1 MNKERTTLKKRWLLS
16 ALLLALVAV
25 AGCSK
30 EVKYNISGRIPSG
43 LDVQTIYLVDP
54 LTQSPIDSTMVAADS
69 TFRLQGTVSEP
80 MIAIVAAKEMPQ
92 LQWVLIVEK
101 GKIVL
106 DETDGSVKGSKQND
120 EYAAFEKSIYD
131 LYQTNPQELEDKMPA
146 MAEDF
151 ILEHRNDLNGVR
163 VLHFAVASGMIDEE
177 RFMKI
182 YDECGDFVQQ
192 HEIVSSVRQMIEAQN
207 ASNVGNKFI
216 DLSGTCDGKA
226 VRLSDFA
233 GQGDW
238 VLLDFWASWCR
249 PCREEMPYIK
259 KALEQYGSKG
269 LKVVGV
275 AVSDKSEATK
285 AAMAELGITWPV
297 IVDTDVQ
304 EISGAWGFNSIPQ
317 IFLIDPT
324 GTIVAKELSG
334 DSILETISKMLL

>member
-1 MNKERTTLKKRWLLS
+1 M
-16 ALLLALVAV
+16 
-25 AGCSK
+25 
-30 EVKYNISGRIPSG
+30 
-43 LDVQTIYLVDP
+43 
-54 LTQSPIDSTMVAADS
+54 
-69 TFRLQGTVSEP
+69 
-80 MIAIVAAKEMPQ
+80 
-92 LQWVLIVEK
+92 
-101 GKIVL
+101 
-106 DETDGSVKGSKQND
+106 
-120 EYAAFEKSIYD
+120 
-131 LYQTNPQELEDKMPA
+131 
-146 MAEDF
+146 
-151 ILEHRNDLNGVR
+151 
-163 VLHFAVASGMIDEE
+163 
-177 RFMKI
+177 
-182 YDECGDFVQQ
+182 
-192 HEIVSSVRQMIEAQN
+192 
-207 ASNVGNKFI
+207 
-216 DLSGTCDGKA
+216 
-226 VRLSDFA
+226 RLSDFA